1 MAVSL
6 RANFDA
12 NSIRQYLLQRQ
23 QVIEQAVLLRLQ
35 RVGESFIT
43 NARNNDTYKDR
54 TGNLRNSI
62 GYVVLKNGEQVAGG
76 FPGSGEGVST
86 GEQVI
91 EEISAKFPTGYVLIV
106 VAGMDYAAAVESK
119 GYDVLTSGSKIAVTD
134 LKKSLQA
141 LKNKV

>member
-12 NSIRQYLLQRQ
+12 NQIRQYLLQQ
-23 QVIEQAVLLRLQ
+23 QERIEAAVLSALQ
-35 RVGESFIT
+35 RVGETFIT

-54 TGNLRNSI
+54 TGNLRSSI
-62 GYVVLKNGEQVAGG
+62 GYVVLKNGEQVGG
-76 FPGSGEGVST
+76 SFPGSGEGVST
-86 GEQVI
+86 GENVI
-91 EEISAKFPTGYVLIV
+91 DDISSRFPTGYVLIV

-119 GYDVLTSGSKIAVTD
+119 GYDVLTSGSKIAIDD